1 MEQNVDNDNIVV
13 EVQFDFPTIEG
24 MVYKGTKM
32 KVSESDLNEKKHDE
46 KVRGKSDVGKIIWVP
61 RKLLRRI

>member
-1 MEQNVDNDNIVV
+1 MVQNVDNDNIVV
-13 EVQFDFPTIEG
+13 EVEFDYPTIEG

-32 KVSESDLNEKKHDE
+32 KVSESDFDGKKHDE

>member
-1 MEQNVDNDNIVV
+1 MVQNVDNDNIVV
-13 EVQFDFPTIEG
+13 EVEFDYPTIEG

-32 KVSESDLNEKKHDE
+32 KVSESDFDEKKYDE
-46 KVRGKSDVGKIIWVP
+46 KVRGKSDVGKIICVP

>member
-32 KVSESDLNEKKHDE
+32 KVSESDFDEKKHDE
-46 KVRGKSDVGKIIWVP
+46 KLRGKSDVGKIIWVP